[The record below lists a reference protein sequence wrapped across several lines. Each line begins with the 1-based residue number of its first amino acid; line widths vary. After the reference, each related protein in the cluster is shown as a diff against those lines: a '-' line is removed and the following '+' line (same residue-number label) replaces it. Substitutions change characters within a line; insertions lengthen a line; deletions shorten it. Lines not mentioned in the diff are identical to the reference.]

1 MNEITREVKT
11 GNSKLNTAIKK
22 IDKELENGRK
32 SGLEICR
39 QLAKIKSEELYMAVS
54 DSFSEFCETWW
65 KLSKSQGSRLANVG
79 ERFLL
84 TSEEYNAYSSS
95 QLVEMLKATDEQ
107 LEEIKPTMT
116 VKQIRDLINPPKVIE
131 DKSKDSDESENTNVL
146 VESTKDDESNIIDID
161 VDSGFTILENENGI
175 TSVYIYSIDGLKN
188 FTKLVETHNINI
200 SRENPIEFDIK
211 FIQ

>member
-22 IDKELENGRK
+22 IDKELENGRRT
-32 SGLEICR
+32 GLEICR
-39 QLAKIKSEELYMAVS
+39 QLAKIKTEELYTTVS

-84 TSEEYNAYSSS
+84 TSEDYNEYSSS

-107 LEEIKPTMT
+107 LTEIKPTMT
-116 VKQIRDLINPPKVIE
+116 VKQIRDLINPPKAIE
-131 DKSKDSDESENTNVL
+131 DKSKDSDETNDTN
-146 VESTKDDESNIIDID
+146 ESDDTNESNDTDDSNTVDIDDGFIITNNIDSTRSVTIYTRRGLDNFIKFVDSHGVIIDDNHALSFEI
-161 VDSGFTILENENGI
+161 
-175 TSVYIYSIDGLKN
+175 
-188 FTKLVETHNINI
+188 
-200 SRENPIEFDIK
+200 
-211 FIQ
+211 

>member
-39 QLAKIKSEELYMAVS
+39 QLAKIKTEELYTAVS

-84 TSEEYNAYSSS
+84 TSEDYNEYSSS

-107 LEEIKPTMT
+107 LTEIKPTMT
-116 VKQIRDLINPPKVIE
+116 VKQIRDLINPPKTIE
-131 DKSKDSDESENTNVL
+131 DKSKDSDESNDTN
-146 VESTKDDESNIIDID
+146 ESDDTNESNDTADSNTVDID
-161 VDSGFTILENENGI
+161 DGFVTAKNADG
-175 TSVYIYSIDGLKN
+175 TRSVNIYSIQGLIN
-188 FTKLVETHNINI
+188 FAKFAKENNIMINN
-200 SRENPIEFDIK
+200 ENSIEFDI
-211 FIQ
+211 